1 MSRQSIRKQVA
12 AFMVTAPHLAGLN
25 RVLAAKP
32 RDLSGVDFTSGAPG
46 ETAGAIGVVSIEHQ
60 TEQAEALDGAGG
72 GRLTRYTV
80 ALQLF
85 HRSVEPKAEDA
96 MDQFDGVVD
105 LALNRLRSD
114 PSLGLGQ
121 PGASAVGLISGA
133 YESLEVEYGEPELGT
148 EDGGWIDTWAV
159 VRFPV
164 LEWNQV
170 T

>member
-1 MSRQSIRKQVA
+1 MSRISIRKQIA
-12 AFMVTAPHLAGLN
+12 AFLGAPHIDALN
-25 RVLAAKP
+25 TVLPAKP
-32 RDLSGVDFTSGAPG
+32 KDISEVAFVSGAPG
-46 ETAGAIGVVSIEHQ
+46 EVHGAIAVVAIEHQ
-60 TEQAEALDGAGG
+60 TETAEAMDGAGG

-80 ALQLF
+80 GVQLF

-96 MDQFDGVVD
+96 MDQFDTVVD
-105 LALNRLRSD
+105 AVLNRLRSD

-121 PGASAVGLISGA
+121 PGAMNAGLISGA
-133 YESLEVEYGEPELGT
+133 HEQLEVEYGEPELGT
-148 EDGGWIDTWAV
+148 EDGGWVETWAV